1 MSVQRPNITRSEGLT
16 DYGRS
21 AKKRF
26 IDPQS
31 PRVSDA
37 LADPAIPAGSSNIL
51 YLVLAAAGIS
61 SQATVALAG
70 TPVSTGYSVS
80 ISLTTGMENTLLQP
94 FLSVTVTV

>member
-31 PRVSDA
+31 PRSSDA
-37 LADPAIPAGSSNIL
+37 LVDPPQGSSNIL

-61 SQATVALAG
+61 MG
-70 TPVSTGYSVS
+70 
-80 ISLTTGMENTLLQP
+80 
-94 FLSVTVTV
+94 LSVFLYREMKLIWM